1 MRNIARRL
9 LGRRLRSI
17 PRRLLNFS
25 RRQLERAFP
34 QIHKAI
40 RRRRWNQI
48 ARSGSARMIDVGQ
61 LRPKLRE
68 GFAHLSRNGKECI
81 GDYLEFGVFTGTSMI
96 CAWEVLKEMDL
107 GHVRMFGFDS
117 FEGMPDIAS
126 TEDGG
131 HFKPGEFAAPYELT
145 KQRLA
150 EAGVP
155 KNRAVLMKGWFS
167 DTLNEET
174 IARHGITNAGVIMV
188 DADIYTSSKQALD
201 FCAPLIQ
208 REALLIM
215 DDWYADAGAFVE
227 RTMGQPRALQ
237 EFLAENPHLRT
248 TDVGPYSVFGR
259 LAGHVFTLKRVGM
272 AVIAALFL
280 SSLAAQT
287 PEANDEIGDRRY
299 TRLAARLAPT

>member
-1 MRNIARRL
+1 MRNIARRV
-9 LGRRLRSI
+9 SDI
-17 PRRLLNFS
+17 ARRLLNFS
-25 RRQLERAFP
+25 RRRLERAFP

-48 ARSGSARMIDVGQ
+48 ARSGGARMIDVEQ
-61 LRPKLRE
+61 LQPKLRE
-68 GFAHLSRNGKECI
+68 GLAHLSRSGKECV

-117 FEGMPDIAS
+117 FEGMPDVAG
-126 TEDGG
+126 TDDGG
-131 HFKPGEFAAPYELT
+131 VWKPGEFAAPYELT

-155 KNRAVLMKGWFS
+155 ENRAVLKKGWFS

-208 REALLIM
+208 QEAVLIM
-215 DDWYADAGAFVE
+215 DDWYADGGSFVE
-227 RTMGQPRALQ
+227 RTMGQPRALK
-237 EFLAENPHLRT
+237 EFLAENPHLQA
-248 TDVGPYSVFGR
+248 TDVGPYSFFGR

-280 SSLAAQT
+280 SSFEAS
-287 PEANDEIGDRRY
+287 EANDESA
-299 TRLAARLAPT
+299 LALMFL